1 MAIKT
6 ICHTVIIYY
15 LEQAHL
21 NMFPESRENLF
32 LLIQRYHNRCE
43 IATFF
48 SAICRPRTVPAYQM
62 KYLLR
67 ITMCIPKKSIPRNII
82 IVNCFSAF
90 YYILYVLFC
99 NFSDRKKDSGIPSL
113 FSSYGSNFDSFFLIS
128 VIIPLPVIRKFVQ
141 NLLNAPVL

>member
-1 MAIKT
+1 M
-6 ICHTVIIYY
+6 Y
-15 LEQAHL
+15 
-21 NMFPESRENLF
+21 
-32 LLIQRYHNRCE
+32 
-43 IATFF
+43 
-48 SAICRPRTVPAYQM
+48 
-62 KYLLR
+62 
-67 ITMCIPKKSIPRNII
+67 IPKKYTKKYNNSKLLF
-82 IVNCFSAF
+82 CFLLFF